1 MTFLVPRERGD
12 MSHNTI
18 TTDEHSVIDIDL
30 NKVDLLLD
38 VHEKPAFGKGILLS
52 FQHVFAMFGAT
63 ILVPLILG
71 MPVSVALFASG
82 IGTLIYQVATQ
93 FKVPVYLGSS
103 FAYITAM
110 ATAIKGMGGDVS
122 AAQTG
127 IFFVGLIYVL
137 IAGLVGLVGTSWI
150 DKLLPPIV
158 IGPMIIVIGLGLAGS
173 AVINAGFVADSDW
186 RHILV
191 ATVTFLIAAIINT
204 SGRGFIK
211 IIPFLVA
218 IIGGYVVSAFLGL
231 VDFTPIKEA
240 AWFEIPQFYL
250 PFKTGH
256 FQTYKLYFGPEMLA
270 ILPIA
275 VVTIA
280 EHIGDH
286 TVLGQITGRQYLKNP
301 GLKYTLIG
309 DGVATAV
316 SALIG
321 GPANTTY
328 GENTGVIGMTRIAS
342 VSVIRNAAL
351 IAIAFSFFGKF
362 TALISTIPNA
372 VLGGM
377 SILLYGVIASNGL
390 KVLIESRVD
399 FSQVR
404 NLIIA
409 SAMLVLGL
417 GSAVLE
423 LGSLTLS
430 GTALSAIVGVILNL
444 VLPSAHP
451 KQD

>member
-1 MTFLVPRERGD
+1 M
-12 MSHNTI
+12 MNTKA
-18 TTDEHSVIDIDL
+18 
-30 NKVDLLLD
+30 NLLFD
-38 VHEKPAFGKGILLS
+38 VHEKPAPFQGILLS

-63 ILVPLILG
+63 ISVPLILG

-103 FAYITAM
+103 FAYISAM
-110 ATAIKGMGGDVS
+110 ALAIKEMGGDIS

-137 IAGLVGLVGTSWI
+137 IAGLVKAIGTKWI
-150 DKLLPPIV
+150 DTLLPPVV
-158 IGPMIIVIGLGLAGS
+158 IWPMIIVIGLGLANS
-173 AVINAGFVADSDW
+173 AVTSAGFVADGDW
-186 RHILV
+186 KNVVV
-191 ATVTFLIAAIINT
+191 AIVTFLIAAFVNT
-204 SGRGFIK
+204 KGKGFAK
-211 IIPFLVA
+211 IVPFLIA
-218 IIGGYVVSAFLGL
+218 IIGGYIVALLLGL
-231 VDFTPIKEA
+231 VDFTPVLEA
-240 AWFEIPQFYL
+240 AWFELPGFYL
-250 PFKTGH
+250 PFETGV
-256 FQTYKLYFGPEMLA
+256 FKSYNFYFGPEMVA

-275 VVTIA
+275 VVTVA

-286 TVLGQITGRQYLKNP
+286 TVLSQICGRQFLKNP
-301 GLKYTLIG
+301 GLSRTLIG

-351 IAIAFSFFGKF
+351 IAIAFSFLGKF
-362 TALISTIPNA
+362 TALISTIPSA

-399 FSQVR
+399 FGQVR
-404 NLIIA
+404 NLIVA
-409 SAMLVLGL
+409 SSMLVLGL
-417 GSAVLE
+417 GGAVLNI
-423 LGSLTLS
+423 GAITLS
-430 GTALSAIVGVILNL
+430 GTALSAIVGIILNL
-444 VLPSAHP
+444 VLPKAE
-451 KQD
+451 KAK

>member
-1 MTFLVPRERGD
+1 MKQEST
-12 MSHNTI
+12 
-18 TTDEHSVIDIDL
+18 
-30 NKVDLLLD
+30 VDLLLD
-38 VHEKPAFGKGILLS
+38 VDQRPSAGKGILLS

-82 IGTLIYQVATQ
+82 VGTLIYMISTG

-103 FAYITAM
+103 FAFITAM
-110 ATAIKGMGGDVS
+110 SLAMKEMGGDVS

-127 IFFVGLIYVL
+127 VILTGLVYVLVATSIRFVG
-137 IAGLVGLVGTSWI
+137 TKWI
-150 DKLLPPIV
+150 DKLLPPII

-173 AVINAGFVADSDW
+173 AVTNAGLVADGNW
-186 RHILV
+186 KNALV
-191 ATVTFLIAAIINT
+191 AVVTFLIAAFINT
-204 SGRGFIK
+204 KGKGFLR
-211 IIPFLVA
+211 IIPFLFA
-218 IIGGYVVSAFLGL
+218 IIGGYLFALTLGL
-231 VDFTPIKEA
+231 VDFTPVLKA
-240 AWFEIPQFYL
+240 NWFEIPGFYL
-250 PFKTGH
+250 PFNTGGA
-256 FQTYKLYFGPEMLA
+256 FKEYNLYFGPETIA

-275 VVTIA
+275 IVTIS

-286 TVLGQITGRQYLKNP
+286 TVLGQICGRQFLKEP
-301 GLKYTLIG
+301 GLHRTLIG
-309 DGVATAV
+309 DGIATSV
-316 SALIG
+316 SAFLG

-342 VSVIRNAAL
+342 VSVIRNAAF
-351 IAIAFSFFGKF
+351 IAIALSFLGKF

-390 KVLIESRVD
+390 KVLIKERVD
-399 FSQVR
+399 FAQMR

-417 GSAVLE
+417 GGAILK
-423 LGSLTLS
+423 LGPVTLS
-430 GTALSAIVGVILNL
+430 GTALSAMTGIILNL
-444 VLPSAHP
+444 ILPYEN
-451 KQD
+451 KD

>member
-1 MTFLVPRERGD
+1 MELQV
-12 MSHNTI
+12 S
-18 TTDEHSVIDIDL
+18 
-30 NKVDLLLD
+30 KVNLLLD
-38 VHEKPAFGKGILLS
+38 VDQNPPFAKGILLS

-82 IGTLIYQVATQ
+82 VGTLIYMIATQ

-103 FAYITAM
+103 FAFISAM
-110 ATAIKGMGGDVS
+110 AFAMKQMNGDVA

-127 IFFVGLIYVL
+127 VVFVGLIYVL
-137 IAGLVGLVGTSWI
+137 VALVVKFVGTKWI

-158 IGPMIIVIGLGLAGS
+158 IGPMIMVIGLGLAGS
-173 AVINAGFVADSDW
+173 AVQNAGFVEGGDVK
-186 RHILV
+186 HIIV
-191 ATVTFLIAAIINT
+191 AIATFLITAFINT
-204 SGRGFIK
+204 KAKGFLK
-211 IIPFLVA
+211 IIPFLFG
-218 IIGGYVVSAFLGL
+218 IIGGYVVAVVLGL
-231 VDFTPIKEA
+231 VDFTPVLTA
-240 AWFEIPQFYL
+240 DWVAIPGFYL
-250 PFKTGH
+250 PFETGGV
-256 FQTYKLYFGPEMLA
+256 FKSYTFYFGPEMWA
-270 ILPIA
+270 ILPVA

-286 TVLGQITGRQYLKNP
+286 TVLSEICGRQFLKNP
-301 GLKYTLIG
+301 GLHRTLIG

-328 GENTGVIGMTRIAS
+328 GENTGVVGMTRIAS

-351 IAIAFSFFGKF
+351 IAIGLSFFGKF

-377 SILLYGVIASNGL
+377 AILLYGVIASNGL
-390 KVLIESRVD
+390 KVLIEKQVD
-399 FSQVR
+399 FKQVR

-409 SAMLVLGL
+409 SSMLVLGL
-417 GSAVLE
+417 GGAILQ
-423 LGSLTLS
+423 LGVVTLS
-430 GTALSAIVGVILNL
+430 GTSLCALAGVILNL
-444 VLPSAHP
+444 ILPHEETFDAQKAEELTH
-451 KQD
+451 

>member
-1 MTFLVPRERGD
+1 MKQEST
-12 MSHNTI
+12 
-18 TTDEHSVIDIDL
+18 
-30 NKVDLLLD
+30 VDLLLD
-38 VHEKPAFGKGILLS
+38 VDQRPSAGKGILLS

-82 IGTLIYQVATQ
+82 VGTLIYMISTG

-103 FAYITAM
+103 FAFITAM
-110 ATAIKGMGGDVS
+110 SLAMKEMGGDVS

-127 IFFVGLIYVL
+127 VILTGLVYVL
-137 IAGLVGLVGTSWI
+137 VAAGVRFAGTKWI
-150 DKLLPPIV
+150 DKLLPPII

-173 AVINAGFVADSDW
+173 AVTNAGLVADGNW
-186 RHILV
+186 KNALV
-191 ATVTFLIAAIINT
+191 AVVTFLIAAFINT
-204 SGRGFIK
+204 KGKGFLR
-211 IIPFLVA
+211 IIPFLFA
-218 IIGGYVVSAFLGL
+218 IIGGYLFALALGL
-231 VDFTPIKEA
+231 VDFTPVLKA
-240 AWFEIPQFYL
+240 DWFEIPGFYL
-250 PFKTGH
+250 PFSTGGA
-256 FQTYKLYFGPEMLA
+256 FKEYNLYFGPETIA

-275 VVTIA
+275 IVTIS

-286 TVLGQITGRQYLKNP
+286 TVLGLICGRQFLKEP
-301 GLKYTLIG
+301 GLHRTLLG
-309 DGVATAV
+309 DGIATSV
-316 SALIG
+316 SAFLG

-342 VSVIRNAAL
+342 VSVIRNAAF
-351 IAIAFSFFGKF
+351 IAIALSFLGKF

-390 KVLIESRVD
+390 KVLIKERVD
-399 FSQVR
+399 FAQMR

-417 GSAVLE
+417 GGAILK
-423 LGSLTLS
+423 LGPVTLS
-430 GTALSAIVGVILNL
+430 GTALSAMTGIILNL
-444 VLPSAHP
+444 ILPHEN
-451 KQD
+451 KD

>member
-1 MTFLVPRERGD
+1 MKQEST
-12 MSHNTI
+12 
-18 TTDEHSVIDIDL
+18 
-30 NKVDLLLD
+30 VDLLLD
-38 VHEKPAFGKGILLS
+38 VDQRPSAGKGILLS

-82 IGTLIYQVATQ
+82 VGTLIYMISTG

-103 FAYITAM
+103 FAFITAM
-110 ATAIKGMGGDVS
+110 SLAMKEMGGDVS

-127 IFFVGLIYVL
+127 VILTGLVYVL
-137 IAGLVGLVGTSWI
+137 VAAGVRFAGTKWI
-150 DKLLPPIV
+150 DKLLPPII

-173 AVINAGFVADSDW
+173 AVTNAGLVADGNW
-186 RHILV
+186 KNALV
-191 ATVTFLIAAIINT
+191 AVVTFLIAAFINT
-204 SGRGFIK
+204 KGKGFLR
-211 IIPFLVA
+211 IIPFLFA
-218 IIGGYVVSAFLGL
+218 IIGGYLFALTLGL
-231 VDFTPIKEA
+231 VDFTPVLKA
-240 AWFEIPQFYL
+240 NWFEIPGFYL
-250 PFKTGH
+250 PFSTGGT
-256 FQTYKLYFGPEMLA
+256 FKEYNLYFGPETIA

-275 VVTIA
+275 IVTIS

-286 TVLGQITGRQYLKNP
+286 TVLGQICGRQFLKEP
-301 GLKYTLIG
+301 GLHRTLLG
-309 DGVATAV
+309 DGIATSV
-316 SALIG
+316 SAFLG

-342 VSVIRNAAL
+342 VSVIRNAAF
-351 IAIAFSFFGKF
+351 IAIALSFLGKF

-390 KVLIESRVD
+390 KVLIKERVD
-399 FSQVR
+399 FAQMR

-417 GSAVLE
+417 GGAILK
-423 LGSLTLS
+423 LGPVTLS
-430 GTALSAIVGVILNL
+430 GTALSAMTGIILNL
-444 VLPSAHP
+444 ILPYEN
-451 KQD
+451 KD

>member
-1 MTFLVPRERGD
+1 MKQEST
-12 MSHNTI
+12 
-18 TTDEHSVIDIDL
+18 
-30 NKVDLLLD
+30 VDLLLD
-38 VHEKPAFGKGILLS
+38 VDQRPSAGKGILLS

-82 IGTLIYQVATQ
+82 VGTLIYMISTG

-103 FAYITAM
+103 FAFITAM
-110 ATAIKGMGGDVS
+110 SLAMKEMGGDVS

-127 IFFVGLIYVL
+127 VILTGLVYVL
-137 IAGLVGLVGTSWI
+137 VAAGVRFAGTKWI
-150 DKLLPPIV
+150 DKLLPPII

-173 AVINAGFVADSDW
+173 AVTNAGLVADGNW
-186 RHILV
+186 KNALV
-191 ATVTFLIAAIINT
+191 AVVTFLIAAFINT
-204 SGRGFIK
+204 KGKGFLR
-211 IIPFLVA
+211 IIPFLFA
-218 IIGGYVVSAFLGL
+218 IIGGYLFALTLGL
-231 VDFTPIKEA
+231 VDFTPVLKA
-240 AWFEIPQFYL
+240 NWFEIPGFYL
-250 PFKTGH
+250 PFSTGGA
-256 FQTYKLYFGPEMLA
+256 FKEYNLYFGPETIA

-275 VVTIA
+275 IVTIS

-286 TVLGQITGRQYLKNP
+286 TVLGQICGRQFLKEP
-301 GLKYTLIG
+301 GLHRTLLG
-309 DGVATAV
+309 DGIATAV
-316 SALIG
+316 SAFLG

-342 VSVIRNAAL
+342 VSVIRNAAF
-351 IAIAFSFFGKF
+351 IAIALSFLGKF

-390 KVLIESRVD
+390 KVLIKERVD
-399 FSQVR
+399 FAQMR

-417 GSAVLE
+417 GGAILK
-423 LGSLTLS
+423 LGPVTLS
-430 GTALSAIVGVILNL
+430 GTALSAMTGIILNL
-444 VLPSAHP
+444 ILPYEN
-451 KQD
+451 KD

>member
-1 MTFLVPRERGD
+1 M
-12 MSHNTI
+12 MNTKA
-18 TTDEHSVIDIDL
+18 
-30 NKVDLLLD
+30 NLLFD
-38 VHEKPAFGKGILLS
+38 VHEKPAPFQGILLS

-103 FAYITAM
+103 FAYISAM
-110 ATAIKGMGGDVS
+110 ALAIKEMGGDIS

-137 IAGLVGLVGTSWI
+137 IAGLVKAIGTKWI
-150 DKLLPPIV
+150 DTLLPPVV
-158 IGPMIIVIGLGLAGS
+158 IGPMIIVIGLGLANS
-173 AVINAGFVADSDW
+173 AVTSAGFVADGDW
-186 RHILV
+186 KNVVV
-191 ATVTFLIAAIINT
+191 AIVTFLIAAFVNT
-204 SGRGFIK
+204 KGKGFAK
-211 IIPFLVA
+211 IVPFLIA
-218 IIGGYVVSAFLGL
+218 IIGGYIIALLLGL
-231 VDFTPIKEA
+231 VDFTPVLEA
-240 AWFEIPQFYL
+240 AWFELPGFYL
-250 PFKTGH
+250 PFETGV
-256 FQTYKLYFGPEMLA
+256 FKSYNFYFGPEMVA

-275 VVTIA
+275 VVTVA

-286 TVLGQITGRQYLKNP
+286 TVLSQICGRQFLKDP
-301 GLKYTLIG
+301 GLSRTLIG

-351 IAIAFSFFGKF
+351 IAIAFSFLGKF
-362 TALISTIPNA
+362 TALISTIPSA

-399 FSQVR
+399 FGQVR
-404 NLIIA
+404 NLIVA
-409 SAMLVLGL
+409 SSMLVLGL
-417 GSAVLE
+417 GGAVLNI
-423 LGSLTLS
+423 GAITLS
-430 GTALSAIVGVILNL
+430 GTALSAIVGIILNL
-444 VLPSAHP
+444 ILPKAENA
-451 KQD
+451 K

>member
-1 MTFLVPRERGD
+1 MPKSEVYMKQEST
-12 MSHNTI
+12 
-18 TTDEHSVIDIDL
+18 
-30 NKVDLLLD
+30 VDLLLD
-38 VHEKPAFGKGILLS
+38 VDQRPSSGKGILLS

-82 IGTLIYQVATQ
+82 VGTLIYMISTG

-103 FAYITAM
+103 FAFITAM
-110 ATAIKGMGGDVS
+110 SLAMKEMGGDVS

-127 IFFVGLIYVL
+127 VILTGLVYVLVATSIRFVG
-137 IAGLVGLVGTSWI
+137 TKWI
-150 DKLLPPIV
+150 DKLLPPII

-173 AVINAGFVADSDW
+173 AVTNAGLVADGNW
-186 RHILV
+186 KNALV
-191 ATVTFLIAAIINT
+191 AVVTFLIAAFINT
-204 SGRGFIK
+204 KGKGFLR
-211 IIPFLVA
+211 IIPFLFA
-218 IIGGYVVSAFLGL
+218 IIGGYLFALTLGL
-231 VDFTPIKEA
+231 VDFTPVLKA
-240 AWFEIPQFYL
+240 NWFEIPGFYL
-250 PFKTGH
+250 PFSTGGA
-256 FQTYKLYFGPEMLA
+256 FKEYNLYFGPETIA

-275 VVTIA
+275 IVTIS

-286 TVLGQITGRQYLKNP
+286 TVLGQICGRQFLKEP
-301 GLKYTLIG
+301 GLHRTLLG
-309 DGVATAV
+309 DGIATSV
-316 SALIG
+316 SAFLG

-342 VSVIRNAAL
+342 VSVIRNAAF
-351 IAIAFSFFGKF
+351 IAIALSFLGKF

-390 KVLIESRVD
+390 KVLIKERVD
-399 FSQVR
+399 FAQMR

-417 GSAVLE
+417 GGAILK
-423 LGSLTLS
+423 LGPVTLS
-430 GTALSAIVGVILNL
+430 GTALSAMTGIILNL
-444 VLPSAHP
+444 ILPYEN
-451 KQD
+451 KD

>member
-1 MTFLVPRERGD
+1 MKQEST
-12 MSHNTI
+12 
-18 TTDEHSVIDIDL
+18 
-30 NKVDLLLD
+30 VDLLLD
-38 VHEKPAFGKGILLS
+38 VDQRPSFGKGILLS

-82 IGTLIYQVATQ
+82 VGTLIYMVCTG

-103 FAYITAM
+103 FAFITAM
-110 ATAIKGMGGDVS
+110 SLAMKEMGGDVS

-127 IFFVGLIYVL
+127 VILTGLIYVL
-137 IAGLVGLVGTSWI
+137 VSTSIRFAGTKWI

-173 AVINAGFVADSDW
+173 AVTNAGLVADGNW
-186 RHILV
+186 KNALV
-191 ATVTFLIAAIINT
+191 AVVTFLIAAFINT
-204 SGRGFIK
+204 KGKGFLR
-211 IIPFLVA
+211 IIPFLFA
-218 IIGGYVVSAFLGL
+218 IIGGYLFALTLGL
-231 VDFTPIKEA
+231 VDFTPVLKA
-240 AWFEIPQFYL
+240 NWFEIPGFYL
-250 PFKTGH
+250 PFNTGGA
-256 FQTYKLYFGPEMLA
+256 FKEYNLYFGPETIA

-275 VVTIA
+275 IVTIS

-286 TVLGQITGRQYLKNP
+286 TVLGQICGRQFLKEP
-301 GLKYTLIG
+301 GLHRTLLG
-309 DGVATAV
+309 DGIATSV
-316 SALIG
+316 SAFLG

-342 VSVIRNAAL
+342 VSVIRNAAF
-351 IAIAFSFFGKF
+351 IAIALSFLGKF

-390 KVLIESRVD
+390 KVLIKERVD
-399 FSQVR
+399 FSQMR

-417 GSAVLE
+417 GGAILK
-423 LGSLTLS
+423 LGPVTLS
-430 GTALSAIVGVILNL
+430 GTALSAMTGIILNL
-444 VLPSAHP
+444 ILPYEN
-451 KQD
+451 KD